1 MHELYHFGFYLVAPQ
16 KFLFFPCN
24 GERERES
31 VKYKRLIYNSR
42 FFPLSFLLFLSMEI
56 GVGIETLDGSM
67 VNPMVS
73 WITSSSLG
81 ASLVDHLSTIRFHAI
96 LCLLFFSHPPPNP
109 RISTGLWLDCFAAR
123 NHVWR
128 GGRSFNGEGRDRGL
142 AHLHGGSCVFRD
154 FFNCQCGTR
163 VGILGSMVE
172 MSLNEWESR
181 ENLSESV
188 GESCHPAFIHF
199 IHIFFEYFRV
209 WN

>member
-96 LCLLFFSHPPPNP
+96 LCLLFFSQPPHFH
-109 RISTGLWLDCFAAR
+109 RVMTRLFRGEKSRLKRWLEFQRGGEGQGISTFA
-123 NHVWR
+123 WR
-128 GGRSFNGEGRDRGL
+128 IVRF
-142 AHLHGGSCVFRD
+142 
-154 FFNCQCGTR
+154 
-163 VGILGSMVE
+163 
-172 MSLNEWESR
+172 SR
-181 ENLSESV
+181 LFQLS
-188 GESCHPAFIHF
+188 
-199 IHIFFEYFRV
+199 V
-209 WN
+209 WNARRDSWIHGRNVVE